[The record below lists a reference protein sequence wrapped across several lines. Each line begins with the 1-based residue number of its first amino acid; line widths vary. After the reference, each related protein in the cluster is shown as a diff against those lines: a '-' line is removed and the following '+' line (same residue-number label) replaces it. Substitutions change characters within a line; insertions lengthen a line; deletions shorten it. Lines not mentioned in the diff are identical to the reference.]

1 MTYYIYRFILLNI
14 MLSMS
19 YIANAEPFFDW
30 TNNNI
35 QLLHGND
42 FKLGDKTRSLLTFE
56 HVNGWRYG
64 ENFLFIEFINRDDS
78 STEIYGEFYPRL
90 SWSKI
95 SGQTP
100 ALAFI
105 KDFSLVG
112 GYNAGNLPKSDPY
125 KAYLLGAGI
134 SFNVPRMDF
143 FTLDIQAF
151 KADNIRTTGIQIT
164 PVWSVPF
171 QVGSLHFLF
180 KGYAEWQ
187 SEKAT
192 GGSSTL
198 LTQPQLLLDV
208 GQLLDQSNK
217 FYAGIE
223 YHYWHNK
230 FGIKG
235 LTEKVPQAMI
245 MLNF

>member
-1 MTYYIYRFILLNI
+1 MKPYHSFFLSVFFSLSLL
-14 MLSMS
+14 STS
-19 YIANAEPFFDW
+19 HADGFFDW
-30 TNNNI
+30 SSNNI
-35 QLLHGND
+35 QVLHGNN
-42 FKLGDKTRSLLTFE
+42 FKLGDKSRTLVTIE
-56 HVNGWRYG
+56 HVDGWRYG
-64 ENFLFIEFINRDDS
+64 DNFFFIEFIDRNDT
-78 STEIYGEFYPRL
+78 STEVYGEFYPRL

-95 SGQTP
+95 TGNTLPFS
-100 ALAFI
+100 FI
-105 KDFSLVG
+105 QDISLVG
-112 GYNAGNLPKSDPY
+112 GLNAGNLPKADPY

-134 SFNVPRMDF
+134 SFNVPHMDYL
-143 FTLDIQAF
+143 TLDVQAF
-151 KADNIRTTGIQIT
+151 KGDSVDTTGIQVT

-171 QVGSLHFLF
+171 QLGSLHFLF

-208 GQLLDQSNK
+208 GRLWNNPSK
-217 FYAGIE
+217 VYAGIE

-245 MLNF
+245 MATF